1 MNELIDRIVGSKGL
15 FRAPA
20 YWVRYILRELND
32 RVNSAM
38 TNASV
43 AKRNAERAQ
52 IIAEAA
58 KETAEGIRSLASGA
72 QSTASNAFSK
82 AEAAQTT
89 ANTAKTTADNAQR
102 TANSAQHTADSIKST
117 AESATTT
124 ANTAKT
130 AANIAHLEASLCGG
144 AAVWVP
150 VLRYREANNAYP
162 TLIYRGRDG
171 VLHISQESGDYLYEN
186 NYKVESIYMGTITK
200 SNVFFST
207 PYLKYVCGLVVD
219 RALTSLDRCFN
230 TSGADIVDL
239 TGMDTSHIQR
249 MEYMFCMCS
258 CHKVE
263 LRSLDTNN
271 VTTFL
276 RMFLKCTNLVELDLS
291 SFRATSAETI
301 QEMFSDCSSLETL
314 TFSSEAAWRGCV
326 MTDAFKGC
334 VKLTNFSGLNTDTSY
349 SLSDSPLLNSGSVG
363 KCVNMLH
370 DLTEGGTVTDYEP
383 QTLTLHPDVRAKVTD
398 KYIQAAAA
406 KGWTIA

>member
-32 RVNSAM
+32 MVVSAM
-38 TNASV
+38 TNASE
-43 AKRNAERAQ
+43 AKRNAGSARF
-52 IIAEAA
+52 IAEEA

-72 QSTASNAFSK
+72 QSAANN
-82 AEAAQTT
+82 AQTT
-89 ANTAKTTADNAQR
+89 ANKAQTAANNANTAANNAQTTANKAQT
-102 TANSAQHTADSIKST
+102 TANSIKSS
-117 AESATTT
+117 AESAITT

-130 AANIAHLEASLCGG
+130 AANNAQLEAGLCG

-200 SNVFFST
+200 SNMFFST

-219 RALTSLDRCFN
+219 KALTSLDRCFN

-276 RMFLKCTNLVELDLS
+276 RMFTGCTYLVELDLS

-301 QEMFSDCSSLETL
+301 QEMFCDCSSLETL

-349 SLSDSPLLNSGSVG
+349 SLSDSPLLKGVSVD

-398 KYIQAAAA
+398 KNIQAAAT